1 MDQQPLDES
10 LKGWVK
16 LEDIQVFLYSQRDSP
31 QIPKWN
37 ISTLCDITKL
47 HPDYIHTCQ
56 YRQPGTDEVFQLFQ
70 ASELF
75 LELSFYFAPG
85 QQQGEHSIS
94 ISLPAFEHGDLQ
106 PEFGTPPTQTDP
118 AMASSPMEEVQS
130 GWTRIC
136 DDVFQCHFTRLLDA
150 GTLECSF
157 ASGRT
162 ALARLWEIVSGDE
175 TIG

>member
-118 AMASSPMEEVQS
+118 AMASSPMAGVQS
-130 GWTRIC
+130 GWKRTC
-136 DDVFQCHFTRLLDA
+136 DDVLQSHFNRLLEA
-150 GTLECSF
+150 GPLKCSF
-157 ASGRT
+157 ANGSMALGR
-162 ALARLWEIVSGDE
+162 LREIVSDDKIIE
-175 TIG
+175 